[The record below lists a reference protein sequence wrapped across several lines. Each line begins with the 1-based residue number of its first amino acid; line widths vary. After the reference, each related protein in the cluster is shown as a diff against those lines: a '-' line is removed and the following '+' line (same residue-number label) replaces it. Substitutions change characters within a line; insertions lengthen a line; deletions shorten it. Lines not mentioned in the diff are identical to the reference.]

1 MGHKNMVA
9 LDNSFK
15 MVMLGDSVMWGQGLF
30 ETQKIHTLVIEE
42 LTKHGLAVQPVFLA
56 HSGAIIGEPDVIT
69 NKPAI
74 DGEVPVGE
82 PTLFEQI
89 RTAIGTAE
97 RDEAV
102 KLVLICGGVNDV
114 DVTRIVNLR
123 DRGLDKY
130 IEDTFYR
137 KTKLLLER
145 AYHCFPNAIIINC
158 GYYQAFSEESEQTLM
173 LDAIKAMG
181 FSVPLLPNSLGEFVL
196 EVLGDKITG
205 TLVERCAH
213 FRDTAH
219 DFIREAIVDIVG
231 MMPEAE
237 SRLFFA
243 DPKFKPENA
252 VGASKPF
259 LYGINSDLSPQDPP
273 EIAIP
278 RAKACKVYADRL
290 EPLDQFTGPRASVAH
305 PNPAGAQ
312 HYAEAILTAIR
323 YAMPTLF
330 AEA

>member
-1 MGHKNMVA
+1 MTP
-9 LDNSFK
+9 LDNNFK

-30 ETQKIHTLVIEE
+30 EPQKIHTHVITE
-42 LTKHGLAVQPVFLA
+42 LTKLGLAVQPVFLA

-89 RTAIGTAE
+89 RAAVGTAE

-114 DVTRIVNLR
+114 DVTRVVNLR
-123 DRGLDKY
+123 DRNLDKY

-145 AYHCFPNAIIINC
+145 AYHCFPNAVVITC

-181 FSVPLLPNSLGEFVL
+181 FSVPLLPNSVGEFIL

-213 FRDTAH
+213 FRDSAH
-219 DFIREAIVDIVG
+219 DYIRTAMTDITSL
-231 MMPEAE
+231 MPEAE

-259 LYGINSDLSPQDPP
+259 LYGINSDLTPQDPP
-273 EIAIP
+273 EIAIS
-278 RAKACKVYADRL
+278 RAKACEVYADRL
-290 EPLDQFTGPRASVAH
+290 ELLDQFTGPRASVAH
-305 PNPAGAQ
+305 PNPYGAQ
-312 HYAEAILTAIR
+312 QYATAILTAIR

-330 AEA
+330 AQT